1 MSEHMPD
8 CRHPNA
14 PVDVCGCNAKILQA
28 EVNDL
33 LAYKAV
39 SIAPPYGNG
48 DWQLYNVVD
57 DPGETLDIAKAQP
70 EVLKNYKPPGT
81 HTPGML
87 VWYCPN
93 KYWRK

>member
-14 PVDVCGCNAKILQA
+14 PVDVCGCNVKILQA

-70 EVLKNYKPPGT
+70 EVLKKLQTAWDTYARDVGVVLSK
-81 HTPGML
+81 
-87 VWYCPN
+87 
-93 KYWRK
+93 